1 MLFTFFLEIA
11 LFFHFFPNKKRQV
24 KKIQNQKHMLVG
36 RSWGGLGGSSN
47 YLNPKI
53 HQINFFIFLKI

>member
-11 LFFHFFPNKKRQV
+11 VFFHFFPNKKRQV

-36 RSWGGLGGSSN
+36 QSWGGWGAH
-47 YLNPKI
+47 PTI
-53 HQINFFIFLKI
+53 